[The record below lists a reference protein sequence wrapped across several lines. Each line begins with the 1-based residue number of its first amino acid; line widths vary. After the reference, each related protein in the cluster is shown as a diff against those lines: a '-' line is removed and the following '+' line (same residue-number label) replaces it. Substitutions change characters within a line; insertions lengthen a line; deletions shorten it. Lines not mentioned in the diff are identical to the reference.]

1 MKRSISMNIPN
12 RSDLATLVP
21 AGGIGIEL
29 GVATGLFS
37 SALLQHGAQIGCL
50 YSVDRWSDHHNVS
63 EYFHACQNLRVYGE
77 RSVVLRATFE
87 EALPLFPDASFDF
100 IYIDAYAHTGQEGG
114 RILDQW
120 WPKLKEGG
128 VFAGHDYDP
137 AWPATIEAVDVFA
150 AAHQIGIAIIPGD
163 AQADRKTEH
172 YASWWCRK
180 PGVRSNILEPPHQP
194 A

>member
-1 MKRSISMNIPN
+1 MNLLN

-21 AGGIGIEL
+21 RGGVGIEL

-37 SALLQHGAQIGCL
+37 SALLQSGAQIGCL
-50 YSVDRWSDHHNVS
+50 YSIDRWSDHHNVS
-63 EYFHACQNLRVYGE
+63 EYFHACQLLRVYGE
-77 RSVVLRATFE
+77 RSVVLRAAFE
-87 EALPLFPDASFDF
+87 EALPLFSDASVDF

-120 WPKLKEGG
+120 WPKLKEGA

-137 AWPATIEAVDVFA
+137 AWPATIEAVDAFA
-150 AAHQIGIAIIPGD
+150 AAHQTGIAIIPGD
-163 AQADRKTEH
+163 AQADRKTER

-180 PGVRSNILEPPHQP
+180 PGVRSDNLEPPNRP